1 MALTWAN
8 IRSLAIFFGPILLP
22 KAIGYYKSLRAAR
35 ARANLPIVA
44 VPAHI
49 QGVLALLAST
59 ALFLLVRSTPFFAPE
74 NVFQAT
80 QSRLQIN
87 TDVLFN
93 RLRSLRPDNVLTP
106 DDEALRSK
114 FVNLESRLLY
124 FQYGPDVLAACPFC
138 SSDDPGSYFYYALPA
153 LLAPHV
159 LNLLVLAAATSRLF
173 SGHHGPRW
181 RPRVTLAVVGLAL
194 LDVYLLSAYD
204 ARANA
209 AALRLSEL
217 DFYFWSARA
226 LRLVALAALDA
237 GLAFVLYL
245 SSTNRAFSTLAASP
259 AARVDGLARG
269 ITLVRRRVSALY
281 FVRSAT
287 AWDENLRSRS
297 DAWWARDA
305 RFMGEVMQEPEVA
318 ESVNDA
324 IGSGRVDLEKINSEA
339 EGYVRAALQPP
350 PKEGEAP
357 VTMVG

>member
-35 ARANLPIVA
+35 SRTNLPIVP
-44 VPAHI
+44 VPAQI
-49 QGVLALLAST
+49 QNVLVLLASA

-93 RLRSLRPDNVLTP
+93 RLRSLRPDNVLLP
-106 DDEALRSK
+106 DDEALRAK

-124 FQYGPDVLAACPFC
+124 FQYGPEALAACPFC
-138 SSDDPGSYFYYALPA
+138 ASDEPRSYFYYALPA

-159 LNLLVLAAATSRLF
+159 LNLLLLAAATSRLV
-173 SGHHGPRW
+173 SGHHGPAW
-181 RPRVTLAVVGLAL
+181 RPRVTLAAVGLAL

-209 AALRLSEL
+209 AAVRLSEL
-217 DFYFWSARA
+217 DFYYWSARA

-245 SSTNRAFSTLAASP
+245 SSTNRAFSTLGSSP
-259 AARVDGLARG
+259 RARIDALARG
-269 ITLVRRRVSALY
+269 VTLARRRTMALF
-281 FVRSAT
+281 FVRNAT
-287 AWDENLRSRS
+287 AGDETLRSRS
-297 DAWWARDA
+297 DAWWGRES
-305 RFMGEVMQEPEVA
+305 RFMADVMREPEVI

-324 IGSGRVDLEKINSEA
+324 IGNGRLNLEKMEGEA
-339 EGYVRAALQPP
+339 EGYVRAALQPAQ
-350 PKEGEAP
+350 KGSEAP
-357 VTMVG
+357 VTVVG